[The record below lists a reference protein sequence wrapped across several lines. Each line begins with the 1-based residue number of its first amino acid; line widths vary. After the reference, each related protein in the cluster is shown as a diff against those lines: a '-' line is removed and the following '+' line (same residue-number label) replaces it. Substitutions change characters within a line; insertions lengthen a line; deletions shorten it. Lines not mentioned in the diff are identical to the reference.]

1 LHAKLEPNWR
11 EWTRLPHAQVP
22 GDMLPWLYDRGS
34 LTARIKR
41 ACPEGCFRVKVLKQR
56 WGRPLYGETRLLG
69 MRQGGWAI
77 VREVELRCNGV
88 PWVFARSLIP
98 AVSLRG
104 AARRLSMLGD
114 RPLGELLFS
123 EPGMRRGLIQVARLL
138 PRNRLFEAATGR
150 MKPAPGEV
158 WGRRTLFYMAD
169 QPLLVNE
176 IFLPDI
182 PGFPK

>member
-1 LHAKLEPNWR
+1 
-11 EWTRLPHAQVP
+11 
-22 GDMLPWLYDRGS
+22 
-34 LTARIKR
+34 
-41 ACPEGCFRVKVLKQR
+41 
-56 WGRPLYGETRLLG
+56 
-69 MRQGGWAI
+69 MRRGGWAI

-123 EPGMRRGLIQVARLL
+123 DPAMRRGSIQVARLL
-138 PRNRLFEAATGR
+138 PRNRLFKAATGR
-150 MKPAPGEV
+150 MMHVPGEI
-158 WGRRTLFYMAD
+158 WGRRTLFYLAD
-169 QPLLVNE
+169 QRLLVNE

-182 PGFPK
+182 PECPK